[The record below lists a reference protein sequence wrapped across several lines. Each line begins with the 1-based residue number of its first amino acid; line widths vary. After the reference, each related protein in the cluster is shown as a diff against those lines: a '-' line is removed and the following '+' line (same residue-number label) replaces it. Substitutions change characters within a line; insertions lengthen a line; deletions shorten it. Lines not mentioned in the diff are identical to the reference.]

1 VIHLNLVLDIFEK
14 FHLKINIEKCQFMRE
29 EVHVLGHV
37 ISKNGL
43 KTDDKKVQAIKNWD
57 IPTNVSELRSFLG
70 AIGYYRKFIDK
81 FAQISA
87 PLTSLLRKGV
97 NFEINQEGM
106 NSFILLKDYLTK
118 APILRFP
125 DYTKQFF
132 IRTDASLKGIGT
144 TNIFYYKNHV
154 TNLSTQYTLLAGLY
168 PNQN

>member
-1 VIHLNLVLDIFEK
+1 
-14 FHLKINIEKCQFMRE
+14 MRE

-57 IPTNVSELRSFLG
+57 ILTNVSELRSFLG

-132 IRTDASLKGIGT
+132 IRTDASLKGIGGVLLQ
-144 TNIFYYKNHV
+144 KNHV
-154 TNLSTQYTLLAGLY
+154 TSLSTQYTLLAGLY
-168 PNQN
+168 PYQN